1 MDTVDSQDDLPSN
14 TLDHFIEYV
23 EVLQMIESLK
33 TEQPKQYE
41 KSYETYSTVL
51 ARYQEQPH
59 LLDSHL
65 GELISR
71 LLAIIRLN
79 DCPDELF
86 HIAFKYLYQL
96 SKVRTYKVLVKM
108 LPHEISDLDFV
119 LNKLEEQLTNNSDQ
133 WETRYMFL
141 LWLSILVLNPFHM
154 SRLDAFSVT
163 DGNISGNHVS
173 GSGEQSKMER
183 IFNLCKTNTE
193 KLDSC
198 AEVASYLASKFLIRI
213 DVKDLYLP
221 KFIDWIIQGSCHDV
235 AKITLG
241 QLAAIAAVLK
251 HGKREDMLK
260 YVETIQQWTI
270 ACNFK
275 ECNEYLKIKNFLK
288 IVQRLGKQL
297 NPSNKPYSV
306 N

>member
-1 MDTVDSQDDLPSN
+1 MDTVDVQDDLPSN
-14 TLDHFIEYV
+14 TLDHFIEYA

-41 KSYETYSTVL
+41 KTYETYSTVL
-51 ARYQEQPH
+51 SRYQEQPH
-59 LLDSHL
+59 LLDLHL
-65 GELISR
+65 SELISQ
-71 LLAIIRLN
+71 LLAIIRSD
-79 DCPDELF
+79 DCPDQLF

-119 LNKLEEQLTNNSDQ
+119 LSKLEEQLTNNSDQ
-133 WETRYMFL
+133 WETRYMLL

-163 DGNISGNHVS
+163 DDNISGNHVG

-183 IFNLCKTNTE
+183 IFNLCKLNTE
-193 KLDSC
+193 KHDSC

-213 DVKDLYLP
+213 DVKDVYLP
-221 KFIDWIIQGSCHDV
+221 KFIDWIIEGSRHEV
-235 AKITLG
+235 SSVTLG
-241 QLAAIAAVLK
+241 QLAAIAAILK

-260 YVETIQQWTI
+260 YVETIQKWTVG
-270 ACNFK
+270 CNFK
-275 ECNEYLKIKNFLK
+275 ECNEYLKIKYFLK
-288 IVQRLGKQL
+288 IVQRLGK
-297 NPSNKPYSV
+297 NGT
-306 N
+306 